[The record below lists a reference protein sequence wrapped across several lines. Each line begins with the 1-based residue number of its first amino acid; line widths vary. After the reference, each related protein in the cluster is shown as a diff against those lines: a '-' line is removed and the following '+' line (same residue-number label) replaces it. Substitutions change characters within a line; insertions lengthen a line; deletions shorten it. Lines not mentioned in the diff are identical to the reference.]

1 MRWQSLRTPYSC
13 DKMQSGSCIRIGG
26 TEDIMVKLTAIDA
39 VNVMGAISVIIKEK
53 LPGRLSY
60 ILARIATKLNP
71 EMEAIEK
78 ARAAIFEKYA
88 VPMSS
93 LSDDELAP
101 GVARDPS
108 NPEKMVVPVINMV
121 EFARDIEDLYN
132 TPIEINVNRI
142 RPELF
147 DGLSIE
153 PEVIFILMAFV
164 EDDD

>member
-1 MRWQSLRTPYSC
+1 
-13 DKMQSGSCIRIGG
+13 
-26 TEDIMVKLTAIDA
+26 MVKLTAIDA
-39 VNVMGAISVIIKEK
+39 VNVMNAINIVIKEK

-78 ARAAIFEKYA
+78 ARAAIFAKYA

-93 LSDDELAP
+93 LSDNELAP
-101 GVARDPS
+101 GVTRDPS
-108 NPEKMVVPVINMV
+108 NPDKMIVPAVGMA
-121 EFARDIEDLYN
+121 EFTRDIEDLYN
-132 TPIEINVNRI
+132 TTIEINVNRI

-153 PEVIFILMAFV
+153 PEIIFILMAFV
-164 EDDD
+164 ESDD